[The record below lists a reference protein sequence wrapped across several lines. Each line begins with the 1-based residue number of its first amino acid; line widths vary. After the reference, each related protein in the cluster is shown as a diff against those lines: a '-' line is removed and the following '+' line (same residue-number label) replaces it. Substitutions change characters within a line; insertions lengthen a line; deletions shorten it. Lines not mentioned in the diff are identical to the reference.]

1 MFFIFVT
8 WCVVRNFVFVQTARV
23 STLSLSCLKTHDFK
37 VVPLATSTAGL
48 AMRRTGCFAAL
59 VGIFRLFSLDSSFSW
74 LLLRDFQAR
83 SLANWKSSIMTSAIS
98 SRLSLLNLRR
108 PRLPP
113 GHFIFYYS
121 GPGFLRVPW
130 PYQCLKTVGL
140 EAVDFICSF
149 CELLLNQIWVLFHGW
164 CHKVHVSAYCLNL
177 VWNAVIL

>member
-8 WCVVRNFVFVQTARV
+8 WCVVRNFVFVQTVRV
-23 STLSLSCLKTHDFK
+23 STLSLAFKTHDFE
-37 VVPLATSTAGL
+37 VFLLAISTAGL
-48 AMRRTGCFAAL
+48 AMRRTGDFAAL
-59 VGIFRLFSLDSSFSW
+59 VGIFRPFSLDSSFSW

-121 GPGFLRVPW
+121 GPGFLRVPF
-130 PYQCLKTVGL
+130 PFQRLKTVRL
-140 EAVDFICSF
+140 EVVHLQFLWTAAQPDLGFISRLMSQST
-149 CELLLNQIWVLFHGW
+149 CE
-164 CHKVHVSAYCLNL
+164 C
-177 VWNAVIL
+177 